1 MDLVVLENIMRQP
14 DGRQFV
20 SELLDLCGTGQHY
33 TTGNGREDAFVSG
46 RLAVGDEI
54 LRHIRLIKSTNESED
69 GLALEYLMMRE
80 QKRRLEE
87 LEDGRNDDDY

>member
-1 MDLVVLENIMRQP
+1 MDLDTLENIMRRP
-14 DGRQFV
+14 EGRRFV
-20 SELLDLCGTGQHY
+20 LEVLDLCSVDQHY
-33 TTGNGREDAFVSG
+33 TTGNEREDIFANG
-46 RLAVGDEI
+46 RRSVGDEI
-54 LRHIRLIKSTNESED
+54 LRCIRRIKSGNESED